1 MHVKLVPE
9 NRNGL
14 AGFRLGLVSNPQVLS
29 IEELDPVDYE
39 SGLNLPHCEFCAK
52 NRQNKKGV
60 D

>member
-1 MHVKLVPE
+1 MPE

-14 AGFRLGLVSNPQVLS
+14 VGFRLGLVGHPQLLS
-29 IEELDPVDYE
+29 MMELDPVDYE
-39 SGLNLPHCEFCAK
+39 SGLYLPHCEFGAK